1 MAKDRVNSFPRSTL
15 FSRGRKREDSGNE
28 VKDGKNRNGLKKTHL
43 TNLGYFFSNEPNGD
57 VASFDL
63 SESL

>member
-28 VKDGKNRNGLKKTHL
+28 VKDGKNRNGLKKNALDKFRLLFFKL
-43 TNLGYFFSNEPNGD
+43 TQR
-57 VASFDL
+57 
-63 SESL
+63 

>member
-43 TNLGYFFSNEPNGD
+43 TYLGYFFSN
-57 VASFDL
+57 
-63 SESL
+63 